1 MQKEKWLIKYYLLA
15 VLGIWSVFSIGKTLL
30 AQRNE
35 IRFKEIIT
43 KEGLLDDVVISIV
56 QDKDGYMWF
65 GTRSGL
71 VRYDGINF
79 QNYTYDPDLPDGLSG
94 NNIVG
99 LHIDKEGILWI
110 GTINGLCRF
119 DEKLGRPVRINIK
132 INDKI
137 IYPYVQGIES
147 SKNGLK
153 WIATLGNGLISYD
166 PILNKSVQY
175 THSKNDKN
183 SILSNR
189 LRRIFYA
196 SNDILWI
203 GTDKGLNAFDQKKQ
217 LFEPIIL
224 KKENN
229 KVVQINSISSIKEGT
244 NGDIWIGTEKSG
256 IIRFNPDTREF
267 SEYQHNNSGNSISSN
282 FVMSI
287 LFDNNKLWIGSGR
300 GADAL
305 NKLDLKT
312 GIVEKYNVASE
323 NQRIFGSSV
332 NEIVTDKTGIIWI
345 ARSLNGIKYFD
356 PLSPNYRQYLIDYS
370 GKENLLNRI
379 YGINPISNSKLW
391 ASTFDGL
398 VLYDLDH
405 GVQKHVRVK
414 GNSPSL
420 LNGNSILVNNE
431 VWFPSRERG
440 IVKYSLTSEKLTYI
454 NQNSNNKK
462 SLSSN
467 YINTLIKDNEGIVW
481 SGSRDGGLDRID
493 PRTNIIKRYNN
504 VPGDLESLPQN
515 SVYALLEENENELW
529 VGTNGGL
536 SLFNKNNET
545 FKTYHYDA
553 NDISSISAEQIS
565 YLLKS
570 KNGTLWVAT
579 YGGGL
584 NKFDYDKKIFT
595 RYTSQKNNISNNTI
609 YSLAEDDKGFI
620 WVSTARGI
628 ARFSPITETYDYLI
642 DLPDNYKVN
651 KFPNGNIIFSG
662 PRGILVFDANKIKYN
677 SYPPIVSLSKFYINS
692 EKASKI
698 NNDSIKYI
706 LTKNGNIELDHF
718 QNNFDIEFTV
728 AHYSDASKNKLS
740 VFLEGYDNN
749 WRSLGSVRSINYTNL
764 DPGKYILKA
773 KGASAFGVWTD
784 KPITYTI
791 IITPPWWRSWWAY
804 LFYVVIGLAFLYSIR
819 SFELKRQRKNAA
831 IKESKLRA
839 EAAELQ
845 AKAAEAQSRVIQ
857 AENERKTKELE
868 EARELQLSMLPNEL
882 PNIDNLDIAVY
893 MKTATEVG
901 GDYYDFQVG
910 EDSSLNV
917 ALGDA
922 TGHGMQAGTLVT
934 LIKGLFTSEVSNKEI
949 LNFFNDTSKTIK
961 EINLGRLLMAFSL
974 LKIKGNRLQFS
985 SAGLPPMYIYRYSS
999 KRVEEID
1006 MQGMPLGA
1014 MKNFG
1019 YKLYEAELNEGDCLL
1034 LLSDGY
1040 PELTNSENEQ
1050 LGYERLKSQFVE
1062 IAEKEPEEIVDHL
1075 KNSASQWANGKD
1087 PDDDVTFVVIKI
1099 K

>member
-1 MQKEKWLIKYYLLA
+1 MQKEKWLIKYYFLA
-15 VLGIWSVFSIGKTLL
+15 VLGIWSVFSMGKTLL

-35 IRFKEIIT
+35 IRFKEITT
-43 KEGLLDDVVISIV
+43 KEGVLDDVVMSIV
-56 QDKDGYMWF
+56 QDKHGYMWF

-71 VRYDGINF
+71 VRFDGINF

-147 SKNGLK
+147 SKNGLI
-153 WIATLGNGLISYD
+153 WIATLDRGLISYN
-166 PILNKSVQY
+166 PIFNKSVQY

-189 LRRIFYA
+189 CRIFYA

-203 GTDKGLNAFDQKKQ
+203 ATDKGLNTFDQKKQ
-217 LFEPIIL
+217 LFEQIIL

-244 NGDIWIGTEKSG
+244 NGDIWIGTENSG

-267 SEYQHNNSGNSISSN
+267 TEYQHNNSDNSISSN
-282 FVMSI
+282 FVRSI

-305 NKLDLKT
+305 NKIDLET

-332 NEIVTDKTGIIWI
+332 NEIVSDKTGIIWI

-356 PLSPNYRQYLIDYS
+356 PLSPNYKQYLIDNS
-370 GKENLLNRI
+370 GNENIVNRI
-379 YGINPISNSKLW
+379 YGINPISNTRLW
-391 ASTFDGL
+391 ASTFDG
-398 VLYDLDH
+398 VILYDLDH

-414 GNSPSL
+414 GNSQSL

-440 IVKYSLTSEKLTYI
+440 IVKYSLTSEKLSYI
-454 NQNSNNKK
+454 NQNSNNKN

-467 YINTLIKDNEGIVW
+467 YVNTLIKDNEGIVW

-504 VPGDLESLPQN
+504 IPGDLESLPQN

-553 NDISSISAEQIS
+553 NDTSSISSEQIS
-565 YLLKS
+565 YILKS

-584 NKFDYDKKIFT
+584 NKFDYDKIIFK

-609 YSLAEDDKGFI
+609 YCLAEDDKGFI

-628 ARFSPITETYDYLI
+628 ARF
-642 DLPDNYKVN
+642 
-651 KFPNGNIIFSG
+651 
-662 PRGILVFDANKIKYN
+662 
-677 SYPPIVSLSKFYINS
+677 
-692 EKASKI
+692 
-698 NNDSIKYI
+698 
-706 LTKNGNIELDHF
+706 
-718 QNNFDIEFTV
+718 
-728 AHYSDASKNKLS
+728 
-740 VFLEGYDNN
+740 
-749 WRSLGSVRSINYTNL
+749 
-764 DPGKYILKA
+764 
-773 KGASAFGVWTD
+773 
-784 KPITYTI
+784 
-791 IITPPWWRSWWAY
+791 
-804 LFYVVIGLAFLYSIR
+804 
-819 SFELKRQRKNAA
+819 
-831 IKESKLRA
+831 
-839 EAAELQ
+839 
-845 AKAAEAQSRVIQ
+845 
-857 AENERKTKELE
+857 
-868 EARELQLSMLPNEL
+868 
-882 PNIDNLDIAVY
+882 
-893 MKTATEVG
+893 
-901 GDYYDFQVG
+901 
-910 EDSSLNV
+910 
-917 ALGDA
+917 
-922 TGHGMQAGTLVT
+922 
-934 LIKGLFTSEVSNKEI
+934 
-949 LNFFNDTSKTIK
+949 
-961 EINLGRLLMAFSL
+961 
-974 LKIKGNRLQFS
+974 
-985 SAGLPPMYIYRYSS
+985 
-999 KRVEEID
+999 
-1006 MQGMPLGA
+1006 
-1014 MKNFG
+1014 
-1019 YKLYEAELNEGDCLL
+1019 
-1034 LLSDGY
+1034 
-1040 PELTNSENEQ
+1040 
-1050 LGYERLKSQFVE
+1050 
-1062 IAEKEPEEIVDHL
+1062 
-1075 KNSASQWANGKD
+1075 
-1087 PDDDVTFVVIKI
+1087 
-1099 K
+1099 